1 MECDVMSKTEV
12 LRENVRGLLKGRAM
26 LYHVLHEEL
35 TDELGEARATDILK
49 HVIYGRGATA
59 GAGLRSFAPDDF
71 AGLRDAFLAMV
82 PDAEILFGLEAR
94 RCDGQGL
101 ELFFRRC
108 PQKEAW
114 LEAGLAPER
123 VAALCGM
130 AGRFDNGVFEAA
142 GFDVSTK
149 TWKPGSDGCCLL
161 LVSTK
166 NG

>member
-1 MECDVMSKTEV
+1 M
-12 LRENVRGLLKGRAM
+12 REKVRGLLKGRAM

-35 TDELGEARATDILK
+35 IGELGEARATDILEC
-49 HVIYGRGATA
+49 VIYGCGATA
-59 GAGLRSFAPDDF
+59 GTGLRTFAPDDF
-71 AGLRDAFLAMV
+71 AGLRDAFFAMV
-82 PDAEILFGLEAR
+82 PDAENLFGLEVR

-101 ELFFRRC
+101 ELFFLRC

-114 LEAGLAPER
+114 LEAGLTPER

-149 TWKPGSDGCCLL
+149 TWKPGTDGCCVLQ
-161 LVSTK
+161 VSTK